1 MKTAEEIIFY
11 IKSKSIMSDN
21 SSNEHWF
28 NCFMNHGLTRE
39 ESLQGLNILRGY
51 KIKTSYLISE

>member
-11 IKSKSIMSDN
+11 IKSKSIMGDN
-21 SSNEHWF
+21 SPNEHWF
-28 NCFMNHGLTRE
+28 NCFMNYGLTRQE
-39 ESLQGLNILRGY
+39 AFQGLNILRGY

>member
-11 IKSKSIMSDN
+11 IKSKYIMSD
-21 SSNEHWF
+21 SASNEQWF

-39 ESLQGLNILRGY
+39 ESFQGLNILRGY
-51 KIKTSYLISE
+51 KIQTSYLISE